1 MYEVLAIA
9 VASLAL
15 SILDGFPGAPGWIIW
30 AGEPIKLLIVKI
42 NTRLNKDLCKLF
54 LICFIFFSIFNLLDK
69 KTY

>member
-9 VASLAL
+9 VASSAL

-54 LICFIFFSIFNLLDK
+54 LICFIFFSIFNFIR
-69 KTY
+69 